1 MQPLSTNYTLRCS
14 FDGNPVVSS
23 VTWLHNGT
31 VLNANSY
38 ISISTGST
46 YSQLIFSSLQGLN
59 DSGGYTCS
67 VSNGFTNA
75 SRLILNLIV
84 QSKAERNYFNYY
96 ISFLSAKPDPV
107 YDLVAPESDI
117 TNTSVRLTWSLGF
130 NGYSSLTGGRVSY
143 TAVNNGEGNGVQP
156 FTGENITEQTVSNL
170 QPFTGYNFSVIV
182 MNDIGSSSSE
192 TIYVTTQS
200 NGEII
205 SFHYNISV

>member
-1 MQPLSTNYTLRCS
+1 M
-14 FDGNPVVSS
+14 VSS

-46 YSQLIFSSLQGLN
+46 YSQLTFSSLQGLN

-67 VSNGFTNA
+67 VSNGAINT

-96 ISFLSAKPDPV
+96 ISFVSAKPDPV
-107 YDLVAPESDI
+107 YYLVAPESDI

-130 NGYSSLTGGRVSY
+130 NGHSSLTGGRVSH
-143 TAVNNGEGNGVQP
+143 TAISNGEGNGVHS
-156 FTGENITEQTVSNL
+156 FTGEATEHTVSNL

-205 SFHYNISV
+205 SFIIPFLYSS

>member
-1 MQPLSTNYTLRCS
+1 MVN
-14 FDGNPVVSS
+14 S

-46 YSQLIFSSLQGLN
+46 YSQLTFSSLQGLN

-96 ISFLSAKPDPV
+96 IFFLSAKPDPV

-143 TAVNNGEGNGVQP
+143 TAVNNGEGNGEQP

-182 MNDIGSSSSE
+182 MNDIGSSHKSN
-192 TIYVTTQS
+192 IYVTTQS
-200 NGEII
+200 NGELNCPKVIHI
-205 SFHYNISV
+205 